1 MVIGGIVPVGVGIG
15 VGVIMGVGVSVSVGF
30 GDEVELGLPFNVK
43 LVGLAFVPLYEI
55 LKPKL
60 TLPPF
65 AGIVEL

>member
-1 MVIGGIVPVGVGIG
+1 MVIGGIVPVGVDIG
-15 VGVIMGVGVSVSVGF
+15 VGVIMGVGVSVGF